1 LIEVGQTEEVNSQGT
16 SVVEECFMALSE
28 AAAMGKE
35 APRTLKLGG
44 IIHEVEVLILIDS
57 GSSHSFISEQ
67 VAASLLGVSPSAQ
80 PTLVRVANGQIVQS
94 CSELL
99 QTKWSVQGYVFQSDL
114 RVLQLQS
121 FDMLIGMEWMERY
134 SPMKVHWSRKW
145 MFIPYSGTHV
155 TLQGMIP
162 GYLTIILF
170 YCCNYVQLL
179 ILEQWSSYLRSCKLS
194 LQNFSQCLRPQLSYL
209 LGDHVTIKFP

>member
-1 LIEVGQTEEVNSQGT
+1 
-16 SVVEECFMALSE
+16 LSE

-134 SPMKVHWSRKW
+134 SPMKVHWSQRW
-145 MFIPYSGTHV
+145 MSIPYSGTHV

-170 YCCNYVQLL
+170 YCCSYVQLL
-179 ILEQWSSYLRSCKLS
+179 ILEQWSSYLRS
-194 LQNFSQCLRPQLSYL
+194 
-209 LGDHVTIKFP
+209 